1 MSQTLPGSFPN
12 FPGKHAH
19 DAFFSAQDYLA
30 YIRQLGRV
38 PDFTIPDGVI
48 FCFQNSLLRH
58 IEQQYEVEPVSMFA
72 GSFYLLPGVDRRV
85 AVSGG
90 FGIGAPAVTT
100 ILEILIAL
108 GVRRFVSVGT
118 AGALARSLQI
128 GDVVVCERA
137 IRDEG
142 VSHHYL
148 PPARYAKASPALTS
162 QLDHALREAGM
173 APVRGASWT
182 IDTPY
187 RETVEEAR
195 HYQAEGVLC
204 VEMEAAALFAVAE
217 HRGVEMASAFTMS
230 DSLAD
235 LVWDPQFHAGET
247 EASLNHLF
255 AGAVAALLGDAC
267 MS

>member
-1 MSQTLPGSFPN
+1 MPQSPPGTFPN

-19 DAFFSAQDYLA
+19 DAFFSPQDYLA
-30 YIRQLGRV
+30 YARQLGIV
-38 PDFTIPDGVI
+38 PDFAIPDGVI

-58 IEQQYEVEPVSMFA
+58 IAQQYAVEPVSMFA
-72 GSFYLLPGVDRRV
+72 GTFYLLPAFDRRI

-100 ILEILIAL
+100 ILEELIAV
-108 GVRRFVSVGT
+108 GVRRYISVGT
-118 AGALARSLQI
+118 AGALARGLQI
-128 GDVVVCERA
+128 GDLVVCERA

-148 PPARYAKASPALTS
+148 PPARYAEASHELTQRFALTLR
-162 QLDHALREAGM
+162 QAGLD
-173 APVRGASWT
+173 PVLGASWT

-217 HRGVEMASAFTMS
+217 HRGVEMAAAFAMS

-235 LVWDPQFHAGET
+235 LVWNPQFHAGET
-247 EASLNHLF
+247 EASLNRLF
-255 AGAVAALLGDAC
+255 AGAVEALLGGT
-267 MS
+267 

>member
-1 MSQTLPGSFPN
+1 MTQTPPGAFPN

-19 DAFFSAQDYLA
+19 DAFFSPQEYLA
-30 YIRQLGRV
+30 YIRQLGIV
-38 PDFTIPDGVI
+38 PDFAIPDGVI
-48 FCFQNSLLRH
+48 FCFQNSLMHH
-58 IEQQYEVEPVSMFA
+58 IEQQYVVEPVSLFA
-72 GSFYLLPGVDRRV
+72 GKFYLLPAFDRRV

-100 ILEILIAL
+100 ILEELIGL
-108 GVRRFVSVGT
+108 GVRRFISVGT
-118 AGALARSLQI
+118 AGALAKALRI

-148 PPARYAKASPALTS
+148 PPARYAHSSPHLTR
-162 QLDHALREAGM
+162 QLDHALRQAGIS
-173 APVRGASWT
+173 PTHGASWT

-217 HRGVEMASAFTMS
+217 HRDVQMAAAFAMS

-247 EASLNHLF
+247 QESLNRLF
-255 AGAVAALLGDAC
+255 AGAVAALLEDTHAG
-267 MS
+267 

>member
-1 MSQTLPGSFPN
+1 M
-12 FPGKHAH
+12 
-19 DAFFSAQDYLA
+19 
-30 YIRQLGRV
+30 
-38 PDFTIPDGVI
+38 PDGVI
-48 FCFQNSLLRH
+48 FCFQNSLLGH
-58 IEQQYEVEPVSMFA
+58 IERHYEVEPVSLFA
-72 GSFYLLPGVDRRV
+72 GKFYLLPGYDRRV

-100 ILEILIAL
+100 ILENLIAR
-108 GVRRFVSVGT
+108 GVGRFISVGT
-118 AGALARSLQI
+118 AGALAKGLQI

-148 PPARYAKASPALTS
+148 PPARYAHSSPNLTR
-162 QLDHALREAGM
+162 QLDQALRQAGH
-173 APVRGASWT
+173 APTRGASWT

-217 HRGVEMASAFTMS
+217 HRGVEMASAFVMS

-235 LVWDPQFHAGET
+235 LVWNPQFHAGET
-247 EASLNHLF
+247 EESLNRLF
-255 AGAVAALLGDAC
+255 AGAVAALLEDTGT
-267 MS
+267 S